1 MKETFVVNQNLKLKE
16 FLSAVYYISL
26 KSKLIRR
33 IILLAIIFSCAGILI
48 DIIAEKDFTL
58 NTIFSNLFL
67 PFFLIIFFSIVIAI
81 GAILLMILKP
91 GNFKNITYTFTHW
104 GMEKIGR
111 GIDFTRSWNKFLKY
125 KETKHFIFLFITEND
140 AHIIQKRNVR

>member
-26 KSKLIRR
+26 RSKFIRR

-58 NTIFSNLFL
+58 NTILSNLFL
-67 PFFLIIFFSIVIAI
+67 PFFLIIFFSIAIAT

-91 GNFKNITYTFTHW
+91 DNFKNITYTFTHS
-104 GMEKIGR
+104 
-111 GIDFTRSWNKFLKY
+111 GIKKSDKGLILQDHGINF
-125 KETKHFIFLFITEND
+125 
-140 AHIIQKRNVR
+140 